1 MKLARGEGGGQGST
15 IRDEQL
21 RLKASDKGKHFSLR
35 VTSKDQ
41 GKRLDQFL
49 SQIELNLSRSQ
60 AKKLIEEKVIV
71 LNQKSAKPSVHL
83 KRGDLISG
91 TLPKPKPL
99 SLKPEPTP
107 LNILYEDSSIIVV
120 DKPAGIV
127 VHPAAGNPSGTLV
140 NALLYHCQDLSGI
153 NGVLRPGIVH
163 RLDKDTSGV
172 MVVAKDDQAYHHLIE
187 QFKNRTVEKVYLA
200 IAHGKLNQAEGLVDA
215 AIGRH
220 PKERKRMSTRTKKG
234 RIAITRWKRVENLDG
249 FSLLEIYPQT
259 GRTHQIRVH
268 LSSMGHPLLGDPLYG
283 RKGRTGSIQDPVLKE
298 CVKRMNRQAL
308 HAHRLAFD
316 HPRTGERVQF
326 EAPLP
331 QDMQEALEGLRSH
344 FNKNSPSPLRGEGGG
359 EGEERRAP
367 LSSIPSRQGR
377 GTTLG

>member
-1 MKLARGEGGGQGST
+1 LE
-15 IRDEQL
+15 
-21 RLKASDKGKHFSLR
+21 ASGKGTHFSLR
-35 VTSKDQ
+35 VTVKDK

-49 SQIELNLSRSQ
+49 SQIDLDLSRSQ
-60 AKKLIEEKVIV
+60 AKNLIDKQVIL
-71 LNQKSAKPSVHL
+71 LNQKSTKPSVHL
-83 KRGDLISG
+83 KQGDLISG
-91 TLPKPKPL
+91 SLPKPEPL
-99 SLKPEPTP
+99 SLKPEPIP
-107 LNILYEDSSIIVV
+107 LNILYEDPSIIVL
-120 DKPAGIV
+120 DKSAGMV

-140 NALLYHCQDLSGI
+140 NALLCHCQDLSGI

-172 MVVAKDDQAYHHLIE
+172 MVVAKDDQAYHHLIK
-187 QFKNRTVEKVYLA
+187 QFKNRTVEKLYLA
-200 IAHGKLNQAEGLVDA
+200 LAHGKFTESEGLIDA

-234 RIAITRWKRVENLDG
+234 RAAITRWKRVENLDG
-249 FSLLEIYPQT
+249 FCLLEIYPQT

-283 RKGRTGSIQDPVLKE
+283 RKGRPGSIQDLVLKE
-298 CVKRMNRQAL
+298 CVRRMSRQAL

-331 QDMQEALEGLRSH
+331 QDMKDVLEWLRS
-344 FNKNSPSPLRGEGGG
+344 KT
-359 EGEERRAP
+359 
-367 LSSIPSRQGR
+367 Q
-377 GTTLG
+377 

>member
-1 MKLARGEGGGQGST
+1 MKFLAPLGMT
-15 IRDEQL
+15 HCAIVI
-21 RLKASDKGKHFSLR
+21 ASSEYKSGRSNLHFDHKVTQIQFKEDHEGKHFTIR
-35 VTSKDQ
+35 VSAKDQ

-49 SQIELNLSRSQ
+49 SQIDLNLSRSQ
-60 AKKLIEEKVIV
+60 AKNLIEEKAIL

-83 KRGDLISG
+83 KQGDLISG

-107 LNILYEDSSIIVV
+107 LTILYEDTSIIVV

-172 MVVAKDDQAYHHLIE
+172 MVVAKDDEAYHHLIK

-200 IAHGKLNQAEGLVDA
+200 IAYGKFNQAEGLIDA
-215 AIGRH
+215 PIGRH

-234 RIAITRWKRVENLDG
+234 RIAITRWKRVESLDG

-316 HPRTGERVQF
+316 HPRTGKRVQF

-331 QDMQEALEGLRSH
+331 EDMQWILDWLRRET
-344 FNKNSPSPLRGEGGG
+344 KRV
-359 EGEERRAP
+359 
-367 LSSIPSRQGR
+367 
-377 GTTLG
+377 

>member
-1 MKLARGEGGGQGST
+1 MTSLKLLAPNPKSQTNSKHSTQKPPSPPPSPLRGEGKGEGST
-15 IRDEQL
+15 IPDEQP
-21 RLKASDKGKHFSLR
+21 RLEASDQGKHFSIR
-35 VTSKDQ
+35 VTAKDK

-49 SQIELNLSRSQ
+49 SETDLNLSRSQ
-60 AKKLIEEKVIV
+60 AKHLIKNNSI
-71 LNQKSAKPSVHL
+71 LLDHRPAKPSTHL
-83 KRGDLISG
+83 KADNLISI
-91 TLPKPKPL
+91 TLPEPKPL
-99 SLKPEPTP
+99 SLKPEPIS
-107 LNILYEDSSIIVV
+107 LNILYEDRSVIVV
-120 DKPAGIV
+120 DKPAGMV

-172 MVVAKDDQAYHHLIE
+172 MVVAKDDEAYHHLIK

-200 IAHGKLNQAEGLVDA
+200 IAYGKFNQAEGLIDA

-220 PKERKRMSTRTKKG
+220 PKERKQMSTRTKKG

-268 LSSMGHPLLGDPLYG
+268 LSSMSHPLLGDPLYG
-283 RKGRTGSIQDPVLKE
+283 RKGRSGSIQDPVLKE
-298 CVKRMNRQAL
+298 FVGRMGRQAL
-308 HAHRLAFD
+308 HAHRLVFD
-316 HPRTGERVQF
+316 HPRTGERVRC

-331 QDMQEALEGLRSH
+331 QDMRDALEWLRTQT
-344 FNKNSPSPLRGEGGG
+344 KRV
-359 EGEERRAP
+359 
-367 LSSIPSRQGR
+367 
-377 GTTLG
+377 